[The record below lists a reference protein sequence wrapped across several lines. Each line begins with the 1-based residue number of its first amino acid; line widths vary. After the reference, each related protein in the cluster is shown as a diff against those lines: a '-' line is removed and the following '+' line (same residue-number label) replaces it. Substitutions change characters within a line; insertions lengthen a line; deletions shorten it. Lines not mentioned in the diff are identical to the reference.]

1 MTFISLLLK
10 IRARNRM
17 TKKYYDRVSRVLHW
31 FMAIVII
38 YATVAGYVMH
48 IFIDSK
54 PEVFHYLS
62 VINMSMA
69 TVITPLF
76 LLRWLWRHLRDPMP
90 IVSNKTGHYKL
101 ASLMHSLLYTLM
113 FIVLLSG
120 FLMLKSSY
128 SFFGV
133 YQIKNVISSSEINN
147 FFFLVH
153 RAGCMILA
161 ALITLHATAA
171 LHHHLVVGNR
181 TLYRMLGPITQ
192 K

>member
-1 MTFISLLLK
+1 MTE
-10 IRARNRM
+10 
-17 TKKYYDRVSRVLHW
+17 KYYDRVSRALHW
-31 FMAIVII
+31 VMAIVII

-48 IFIDSK
+48 IVIGSK
-54 PEVFHYLS
+54 PDIFYYLS

-76 LLRWLWRHLRDPMP
+76 LLRWFWRYLRDPMP
-90 IVSNKTGHYKL
+90 MVSNTTGQYKL
-101 ASLMHSLLYTLM
+101 ASLMHSLLYLLM

-133 YQIKNVISSSEINN
+133 YQIPNVVNSSEVND

-153 RAGCMILA
+153 RAGCMVLA
-161 ALITLHATAA
+161 ALITLHITAA